1 MGYNTTA
8 STLTLTAKLTPIG
21 KQRFVSNTSN
31 TLITS
36 FALGDSDAN
45 YNVTDLLTTG
55 QVPSESGEIGPNSGT
70 SNSISTTTGIKSF
83 LIFNNSGTI
92 YKLVEAQSSS
102 VTVEQLLNGQV
113 TISGSN
119 LTQNI
124 INRNDYN
131 TDSLVNLFYSFG
143 LPLNA
148 SNDTKY
154 TGTTYSNGGYAD
166 TALSGLAQTKI
177 LAIAINNDTYGEMLD
192 GKQIR
197 MDFATSAGTFNIY
210 STYQNKG
217 GNVKVEDASFRETST
232 VTAGLSQNIAML
244 FCDSIKTPSDNPSLS
259 WSTGFGLNKPF
270 SLNGKQL
277 YNLQTNTNMGQT
289 ADTVV
294 GVAYLDKG
302 FLVLTHPTL
311 VDAYTISA
319 NTATTVTFD
328 SVSTSV
334 SQNITC
340 IANRGEFGTSTNTT
354 FGVGDSPRISEV
366 GLFDNLGNLIAM
378 AKTDRQISKNVNEFV
393 AIGIKINL

>member
-1 MGYNTTA
+1 MGFSPTA
-8 STLTLTAKLTPIG
+8 STLTLTAKLTPLG

-45 YNVTDLLTTG
+45 YNASNLLTTG
-55 QVPSESGEIGPNSGT
+55 QVPSESGEIGPNSGA
-70 SNSISTTTGIKSF
+70 SNSISMTTKIKSF

-92 YKLVEAQSSS
+92 QKLVEPQSST
-102 VTVEQLLNGQV
+102 VTIEQIPNGQV
-113 TISGSN
+113 TISASN
-119 LTQNI
+119 LTQNV
-124 INRNDYN
+124 INRADYN

-143 LPLNA
+143 LPLN
-148 SNDTKY
+148 STNDTRY
-154 TGTTYSNGGYAD
+154 TGTTFASGGYSD
-166 TALSGLAQTKI
+166 TALSGLAQSNI
-177 LAIAINNDTYGEMLD
+177 VSVAINSNTYGEMLD

-197 MDFATSAGTFNIY
+197 MDFVTSAGTFNIY

-217 GNVKVEDASFRETST
+217 GDSRVEDANYRDTST
-232 VTAGLSQNIAML
+232 VTANLGQNVAML
-244 FCDSIKTPSDNPSLS
+244 FCDAINTPNSNPSLS
-259 WSTGFGLNKPF
+259 WATGFGLTKPF

-277 YNLQTNTNMGQT
+277 YNLQTNTNLSQT

-302 FLVLTHPTL
+302 FLVLTHPTI
-311 VDAYTISA
+311 VSA
-319 NTATTVTFD
+319 FTSSASTATTVTFD

-340 IANRGEFGTSTNTT
+340 IANRGEFAKSTNPS
-354 FGVGDSPRISEV
+354 FGVGDTPRISEV

-378 AKTDRQISKNVNEFV
+378 AKTDRQISKNANEFV
-393 AIGIKINL
+393 ALGIKINL